1 VSAEQLDFR
10 RVAGLFA
17 TGVTV
22 VTSASGDAVRA
33 MTANSLATVSLDPL
47 SLLVCVN
54 REAVTYRFIV
64 ESGAF
69 CVNVLREEQEALS
82 RACARPDS
90 PEAGLEG
97 VAYELGKTGA
107 PVLTDALAYFECGV
121 AASLEFGTHTIFVG
135 RVLSFGEGV
144 GRPLLF
150 YRGKYT
156 VLTETI

>member
-1 VSAEQLDFR
+1 
-10 RVAGLFA
+10 
-17 TGVTV
+17 
-22 VTSASGDAVRA
+22 
-33 MTANSLATVSLDPL
+33 
-47 SLLVCVN
+47 
-54 REAVTYRFIV
+54 
-64 ESGAF
+64 
-69 CVNVLREEQEALS
+69 
-82 RACARPDS
+82 
-90 PEAGLEG
+90 

-107 PVLTDALAYFECGV
+107 PVLTDALAYFECSV